1 MKCNC
6 CSHRERPA
14 IDLAIARGVSVS
26 ALSRRYD
33 MSTDSL
39 YRHAKNHLPPQLRAK
54 LIAGPDIETSTSTDF
69 TRPNRNPCSPTG
81 GTSPLVRFA

>member
-14 IDLAIARGVSVS
+14 IDLAIARDVSVS

-54 LIAGPDIETSTSTDF
+54 LIAGPDIETSTSTDLRLGSF
-69 TRPNRNPCSPTG
+69 SE
-81 GTSPLVRFA
+81 FAPRTEGRGR